1 MKTSL
6 IIPCYWLNG
15 NLKRMTRQC
24 LDSLPYPRPDEVI
37 VVDDGSPSKM
47 QPDCDLFISYR
58 ENKGYPHAV
67 NKGLEQAKGDV
78 IIIGNNDLLFY
89 KGWLEGI
96 LKPLKEGYDVA
107 SIRTS
112 SHHNDPVEEMVTE
125 GDKFGCLWAMKRE
138 VYDKLGGF
146 DERFGKGT
154 FEDTDYRKRIDE
166 AGYKVGKYH
175 GVMVFH
181 QGRATFDL
189 VDPENKI
196 FFENKKKFEE
206 KHGTFN

>member
-1 MKTSL
+1 
-6 IIPCYWLNG
+6 
-15 NLKRMTRQC
+15 
-24 LDSLPYPRPDEVI
+24 
-37 VVDDGSPSKM
+37 
-47 QPDCDLFISYR
+47 
-58 ENKGYPHAV
+58 
-67 NKGLEQAKGDV
+67 
-78 IIIGNNDLLFY
+78 
-89 KGWLEGI
+89 
-96 LKPLKEGYDVA
+96 
-107 SIRTS
+107 
-112 SHHNDPVEEMVTE
+112 MVTE